1 MSAIYDYLRAVA
13 IVVAFIAAKQ
23 SKKAAWSFDLILTAW
38 FGMGCFLFPQ
48 TVVSKVFESPSDPAV
63 GYGVQTLGA
72 CFLGVACFQYLCLN
86 SRDDTVIG
94 SIALSKALG
103 FVPLLATSLYT
114 YVTYQ
119 KKVDHAAFCFLLT
132 IYTGIWLINVMLLV
146 ETRPSIG
153 RREQRGPKMKET
165 MASNYLVQSI
175 GVLLISNIFTS
186 WYAPCFLRK
195 EDKKSFIVSQI
206 VFVGL
211 LTLASVYY
219 CNLRKENTKAVL
231 LQIGHSLVGGILP
244 AVGYF
249 LLTREDRVP
258 TNSYFTRSKS
268 S

>member
-1 MSAIYDYLRAVA
+1 MQQNL
-13 IVVAFIAAKQ
+13 
-23 SKKAAWSFDLILTAW
+23 L
-38 FGMGCFLFPQ
+38 
-48 TVVSKVFESPSDPAV
+48 VFESPSDPAV

-153 RREQRGPKMKET
+153 RREQRGPVSVVFRLMFLVFLLHGLAALAFPSTILSLMKMKET